1 MYVFCGVQNAGVVNK
16 RRRESSNTYHHFSH
30 SSLSRSF
37 PTVSLIVCAAVV
49 VANALPT
56 RLKHDGHVDVTGMS
70 SSSYHH
76 RRFAHS
82 LPPSLS
88 ASLVGIHC
96 RDFFAHC
103 LPQRAGLFASRT
115 SHLLWLA

>member
-1 MYVFCGVQNAGVVNK
+1 MYVVCGVQNAGILYK
-16 RRRESSNTYHHFSH
+16 RRWEFPNTHHHFSH

-37 PTVSLIVCAAVV
+37 STVSSIICAAVV

-76 RRFAHS
+76 RRFVRS

-88 ASLVGIHC
+88 TSLIGLHC
-96 RDFFAHC
+96 RDFFARC
-103 LPQRAGLFASRT
+103 PPQ
-115 SHLLWLA
+115 